1 MSRYAFDTDTHVV
14 TVGDLAIPCPP
25 AAQFRKFYSG
35 LRSLLAT
42 VDKEMVL
49 VDVLMIEEY
58 FEGVVELLKGY
69 GVKDVDNLTIADI
82 QNLLFSCEEIGQ
94 GQGLLFTQNFIIPR
108 WT

>member
-1 MSRYAFDTDTHVV
+1 MARYAFDTDTHVV

-25 AAQFRKFYSG
+25 AAQFRKFYGG

-49 VDVLMIEEY
+49 ADVLMVDEY
-58 FEGVVELLKGY
+58 FEGVLGLLREY

-82 QNLLFSCEEIGQ
+82 QNLLFSCETVGH